1 MKHRCLSDRKNALS
15 WIARYILKA
24 YFGTVMILEK
34 PLSLITDCS
43 LSVHSRIYLAEVLRN
58 FSMFSLALE
67 MPNLTS
73 VGSQELNE
81 AQKQWWLWSD
91 FYCCYMVLVC
101 YMRHICSLTHLNALK
116 ALQICKD
123 VVILGSC
130 SDVCQ
135 ESRAKSAC
143 SGDGILSLFFFSFL
157 NLIKGFLMIA
167 ILKLLAV
174 QHLILLH

>member
-15 WIARYILKA
+15 WIARYVLKA
-24 YFGTVMILEK
+24 YFGTVTILKK

-101 YMRHICSLTHLNALK
+101 YMRYICSLTHLNALK

-123 VVILGSC
+123 VVMLGSC

-135 ESRAKSAC
+135 ENRAKSAC
-143 SGDGILSLFFFSFL
+143 SRWWNSFSMFCFFFFFL
-157 NLIKGFLMIA
+157 NLIKGFF
-167 ILKLLAV
+167 
-174 QHLILLH
+174 